1 MGSFRAKVS
10 AVKRGFL
17 TALLLLL
24 SISLSFLL
32 GEGVVRVFA
41 PQALV
46 LLRPDIWI
54 PVPMSGWRHRPN
66 ASTHVN
72 SGQREVSWQTDEQ
85 GFRVG
90 SFQTPASDKV
100 LLALGDS
107 FLEAMQV
114 EHEQTMT
121 SLLGQTLSARAG
133 LPVIILNS
141 GVGGWDPNQYR
152 IELQRFLS
160 AGSADGVLVFV
171 YLGNDIVNVRNE
183 SYAPKLPVERHR
195 LRLPRN
201 LDWSEFVD
209 SVAYPINNFLEVRS
223 HLFILMRNRLR
234 YALMRAGLT
243 AYFFPDAVLVR
254 HASSTQWDVTADIL
268 QEIAVLGGQHG
279 LRTLFVLIPSEEEAD
294 PMKARRAAV
303 AFGLPD
309 EAYDLDQPRRLLMAQ
324 MRQRQLTVIDTT
336 TELRM
341 AVKSGLSDVYGSVD
355 NHLGIEGH
363 RVVARALEHA
373 VWEEF
378 FAAD

>member
-1 MGSFRAKVS
+1 
-10 AVKRGFL
+10 
-17 TALLLLL
+17 
-24 SISLSFLL
+24 
-32 GEGVVRVFA
+32 
-41 PQALV
+41 
-46 LLRPDIWI
+46 
-54 PVPMSGWRHRPN
+54 
-66 ASTHVN
+66 
-72 SGQREVSWQTDEQ
+72 
-85 GFRVG
+85 
-90 SFQTPASDKV
+90 
-100 LLALGDS
+100 
-107 FLEAMQV
+107 
-114 EHEQTMT
+114 
-121 SLLGQTLSARAG
+121 
-133 LPVIILNS
+133 
-141 GVGGWDPNQYR
+141 
-152 IELQRFLS
+152 
-160 AGSADGVLVFV
+160 
-171 YLGNDIVNVRNE
+171 
-183 SYAPKLPVERHR
+183 
-195 LRLPRN
+195 
-201 LDWSEFVD
+201 
-209 SVAYPINNFLEVRS
+209 
-223 HLFILMRNRLR
+223 
-234 YALMRAGLT
+234 MRAGLT